1 MIRLAILLVVTTSAV
16 DVSKCIAQ
24 EPKGYVAIAGI
35 ASITPTGEP
44 PVGSASFPKNG
55 LGGTAA
61 GFTVEA
67 GRFVSRRVSVGFEA
81 SVPFRFDGEQFS
93 GTVFNATQLE
103 SAHRDVLF
111 SGLVREGVP
120 VGANASVGL
129 EIGGTVVF
137 EDTVRR
143 TASQIVTPPTTLTF
157 GPLGPEF
164 NIRRGT
170 LGFLVGA
177 DYDVRVAHRLDLVTQ
192 FRAYWVNRD
201 NSVVQDTAVVGLG
214 SFVLRPAVGIR
225 FSF

>member
-1 MIRLAILLVVTTSAV
+1 MIRLALLVAMTTFAV
-16 DVSKCIAQ
+16 DVSKCVAQ
-24 EPKGYVAIAGI
+24 DPKGYVAIAGI

-61 GFTVEA
+61 GFSVEA
-67 GRFVSRRVSVGFEA
+67 GRFLSHGVSAGFEA

-93 GTVFNATQLE
+93 GVFFNATQLE
-103 SAHRDVLF
+103 SAHRDILF
-111 SGLVREGVP
+111 SGVVREGVS

-143 TASQIVTPPTTLTF
+143 TASQIVAPPTPVTF

-170 LGFLVGA
+170 LGLLVGA

-192 FRAYWVNRD
+192 LRAYWVNRD
-201 NSVVQDTAVVGLG
+201 NSVVVDTAVVGLG
-214 SFVLRPAVGIR
+214 SFILRPAIGVR
-225 FSF
+225 FIF